1 MDSPKLREEVGK
13 KIKVARLKAK
23 LTQAEVANKAD
34 IGTNYFAQIE
44 RGEVN
49 PSLEKL
55 HKISEVLGIR
65 ALI

>member
-13 KIKVARLKAK
+13 KIKAARLKAK